1 MAVIKLKR
9 RIKAHPD
16 VAWKVISDMT
26 GLALAAPHISK
37 IEILEGEGVG
47 LKRRLHDTHGR
58 WWIEECIDWQEGKS
72 YTMRVG
78 ESNFAF
84 SFKQMMFR
92 WGMQYA
98 GGDHVLL
105 FMRFSYTPRYGPVGQ
120 ILDRFKFRPRF
131 EAQAH
136 EIMDGWVRSI
146 HSREWVHNVTVDA
159 LLENKGREV
168 ISIGPD
174 LPILEVAERL
184 SSERIGCLLVLA
196 EDGGI
201 AGLVSERDIVR
212 ALSEHG
218 PQVLDQPVSGIMT
231 TKVIVCDA
239 QDNMMLVMSCMTER
253 RIRHLPVMQEDR
265 LVGMISIGDVVKNRM
280 AELESESQALR
291 ELIAARRWREAYRQ
305 MGPAAAADIV

>member
-9 RIKAHPD
+9 RIKAQPD

-37 IEILEGEGVG
+37 VEILEGERVG
-47 LKRRLHDTHGR
+47 MKRRLHDTHGR
-58 WWIEECIDWQEGKS
+58 WWIEECTDWQEGTS

-78 ESNFAF
+78 ESSFTFAF
-84 SFKQMMFR
+84 KKMTFR
-92 WGMQYA
+92 WGMQHS
-98 GGDHVLL
+98 GEHVTL

-131 EAQAH
+131 EAQAL
-136 EIMDGWVRSI
+136 EIMDGWIKTI
-146 HSREWVHNVTVDA
+146 HSREWAHNVTVDS
-159 LLENKGREV
+159 LLESKSREIV
-168 ISIGPD
+168 SIEPD
-174 LPILEVAERL
+174 LPILKVAERL
-184 SSERIGCLLVLA
+184 SQHRIGCVLVLE
-196 EDGGI
+196 EDGRI

-212 ALSEHG
+212 ALSERG
-218 PQVLDQPVSGIMT
+218 PDVLDHPASEIMT
-231 TKVIVCDA
+231 AKVIVCDTD
-239 QDNMMLVMSCMTER
+239 DNMMHIMACMTDR
-253 RIRHLPVMQEDR
+253 RIRHLPVMQDER